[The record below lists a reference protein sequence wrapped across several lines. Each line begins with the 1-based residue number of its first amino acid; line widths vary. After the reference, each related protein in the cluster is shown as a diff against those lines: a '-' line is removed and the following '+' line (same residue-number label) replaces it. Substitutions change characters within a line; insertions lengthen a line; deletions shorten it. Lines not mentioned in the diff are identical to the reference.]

1 MYIGKK
7 ISREYINWLHGFL
20 DVAEPKK
27 LRLVSF
33 VVHAKNEKKTMK
45 DYSSIKSF
53 HD

>member
-20 DVAEPKK
+20 DVAEPNK

-33 VVHAKNEKKTMK
+33 VVHAKKMKKK
-45 DYSSIKSF
+45 L
-53 HD
+53 